1 MYAYIYDAFLQDR
14 KYQSALVQIENRL
27 TTLGIH
33 GRQEKITILKN
44 LRETV
49 RDLLKRGAETL
60 VLVGNDETISKVLP
74 ELIDSEVVVGFI
86 PLGPHQLIS
95 RSLGIPEGLS
105 AAEDLSR
112 RVTKR
117 LDLGMAG
124 TTNFLLQMEFP
135 MPVEIRLEN
144 KYSVSSLAPT
154 GRMTVTN
161 LHPQHGRP
169 DDGKLELIVE
179 PAGGGGWSSWKK
191 SAHQTSVFPF
201 KKATVK
207 PVNGAG
213 NAVLDGQTTAN
224 LPFEISVASKKI
236 RFIVGR
242 QRQF

>member
-49 RDLLKRGAETL
+49 RDMLKRGAETL

-74 ELIDSEVVVGFI
+74 ELITSEVVVGFI

-112 RVTKR
+112 RVSKR
-117 LDLGMAG
+117 LDLGVAG
-124 TTNFLLQMEFP
+124 TTNFLLQMEFSV
-135 MPVEIRLEN
+135 PVEIRLEN
-144 KYSVSSLAPT
+144 KYNVSSLDPT

-161 LHPQHGRP
+161 VHPQYGRP

-179 PAGGGGWSSWKK
+179 PTSSSSWSPWKN
-191 SAHQTSVFPF
+191 SAGHGSVFPF
-201 KKATVK
+201 KKASVK
-207 PVNGAG
+207 PLATTG
-213 NAVLDGQTTAN
+213 NAILDGQTIVN